1 MAVRT
6 ASPALRTRVGRVYQE
21 AWRTYR
27 AHPAALLVPGAVLFA
42 LFGVP
47 SALLS
52 DTTTDDGVLA
62 VLLSSG
68 AQTLGFVSSFL
79 YYGYC
84 EEVADQ
90 AREGAVSVRRA
101 LKDTRGVVLKLIA
114 VTVLAEALVGL
125 SILIPLFPALLLELS
140 TATVV
145 VILVIVLCLL
155 LIAVPILLLV
165 RWALVAPIASFE
177 RVWPIRAMRRSRE
190 LSRGNFRFVVLTA
203 VVMFVLE
210 QIVSTV
216 FDHLGATVFS
226 HETIGAALGDA
237 IGDLLIA
244 PWAGLVIAIA
254 YFRLSGRREAALA
267 SGGEA

>member
-6 ASPALRTRVGRVYQE
+6 ASPALGTRVGRVYQE

-52 DTTTDDGVLA
+52 DTTTNDGVAAL
-62 VLLSSG
+62 LLSSG
-68 AQTLGFVSSFL
+68 AQTMGWVSSFV

-90 AREGAVSVRRA
+90 AREGAVSVRAA
-101 LKDTRGVVLKLIA
+101 LADTRRVVLKLIT
-114 VTVLAEALVGL
+114 VTVVVEALVAL
-125 SILIPLFPALLLELS
+125 SLLVTAIPAFLLALS
-140 TATVV
+140 TATVMV
-145 VILVIVLCLL
+145 VLVVALFVLL
-155 LIAVPILLLV
+155 LAVPILLVV

-177 RVWPIRAMRRSRE
+177 RVWPRRAMRRSRE
-190 LSRGNFRFVVLTA
+190 LTRGHFRFVLLTA
-203 VVMFVLE
+203 VVMFVVE

-216 FDHLGATVFS
+216 FDHLGAQVFS
-226 HETIGAALGDA
+226 HETIGGALGDA

-254 YFRLSGRREAALA
+254 YFQLSGRGEGALA
-267 SGGEA
+267 NGGEA